1 MAYVLSLPTS
11 LYPSLP
17 RSLTHAFSSSPPSF
31 HPPLVFSAA
40 LLEPIKPYHWPALHG
55 SLLTLLHPV
64 QLRLPPLSLSLS
76 LSSLSLSLSPLP
88 LSSLRLS
95 LSPCPARALSRSPRL
110 SPISPPLSLS
120 LSLSLSLFLSLF
132 FSLFLSL

>member
-76 LSSLSLSLSPLP
+76 LLSLSLSLALSRALFLSLSLASLSFPPSLALVFSFLPSLSLSLSP
-88 LSSLRLS
+88 
-95 LSPCPARALSRSPRL
+95 
-110 SPISPPLSLS
+110 SLS
-120 LSLSLSLFLSLF
+120 LSLSI
-132 FSLFLSL
+132 